1 MRKNEI
7 TITEEERQ
15 VAANELAQIVL
26 SFNLMKKTGAEIC
39 INVTNYCSVRGD
51 QKVLIERTGLSK
63 STVSKM
69 NKVGKLFNKAIQK
82 FGENSL
88 AIVTDV
94 NWSDVYKNADYYDA
108 LIDNA
113 VNAEELNDLFESKNL
128 IDVMEQEV
136 EEPKEQV
143 EEPKEQVEEPKEQV
157 EETEETLE
165 ELEQEALETAE
176 DTPFDRIMNMKS
188 SIRGTLAML
197 EAVNDSYKKANMMAV
212 IKSAIT
218 VLKEVYEM

>member
-1 MRKNEI
+1 MKKNEI
-7 TITEEERQ
+7 VITDEERQ
-15 VAANELAQIVL
+15 VASNELAQIIVAL
-26 SFNLMKKTGAEIC
+26 DSMKKTGAEIC
-39 INVTNYCSVRGD
+39 INVANYCAVRGD

-69 NKVGKLFNKAIQK
+69 NKVGKLFNKAVQK
-82 FGENSL
+82 FGENTL

-94 NWSDVYKNADYYDA
+94 NWSDVYKNANYYDE
-108 LIDNA
+108 LIENS

-136 EEPKEQV
+136 EETEEQV
-143 EEPKEQVEEPKEQV
+143 EVSEEQV
-157 EETEETLE
+157 EETEEQIE
-165 ELEQEALETAE
+165 ETEEQAE

-218 VLKEVYEM
+218 YLKEVYEM

>member
-26 SFNLMKKTGAEIC
+26 SINLMKKTGAEIC

-143 EEPKEQVEEPKEQV
+143 EEPKEQVEE
-157 EETEETLE
+157 TEETLE

-188 SIRGTLAML
+188 SIHSMLGML
-197 EAVNDSYKKANMMAV
+197 EAVNNSYKKADMQAV
-212 IKSAIT
+212 IKSAIME
-218 VLKEVYEM
+218 LKKVYEM

>member
-1 MRKNEI
+1 MKKNEI

-15 VAANELAQIVL
+15 VASNELAQIIVAL
-26 SFNLMKKTGAEIC
+26 DRMKKTGTEIC
-39 INVTNYCSVRGD
+39 INVANYCAVRGD
-51 QKVLIERTGLSK
+51 QKILIERTGLSK
-63 STVSKM
+63 GTVSKM

-82 FGENSL
+82 FGENSF
-88 AIVTDV
+88 AIITDV
-94 NWSDVYKNADYYDA
+94 NWSDVYKNANYYDE
-108 LIDNA
+108 LIENS

-136 EEPKEQV
+136 EET
-143 EEPKEQVEEPKEQV
+143 KEQV

-188 SIRGTLAML
+188 AIHSMMGML
-197 EAVNDSYKKANMMAV
+197 EAVNDSYKKADMQAV

-218 VLKEVYEM
+218 ELNKVYEM

>member
-15 VAANELAQIVL
+15 VAVNELAQIVL
-26 SFNLMKKTGAEIC
+26 SINLMKKTGAEIC
-39 INVTNYCSVRGD
+39 INVANYCAVRGE

-63 STVSKM
+63 GTISKM

-82 FGENSL
+82 FGENTL
-88 AIVTDV
+88 AVVTDV
-94 NWSDVYKNADYYDA
+94 NWSDVYKNAKYYDE
-108 LIDNA
+108 LIDNS

-136 EEPKEQV
+136 EEPKEQL
-143 EEPKEQVEEPKEQV
+143 
-157 EETEETLE
+157 EETEEQLEETEEQTEETLD
-165 ELEQEALETAE
+165 ELEQEAFETAE

-188 SIRGTLAML
+188 SIHSMLGML
-197 EAVNDSYKKANMMAV
+197 EAVNDSYKKADMMAV
-212 IKSAIT
+212 IKSVVT
-218 VLKEVYEM
+218 ELKEVYEM

>member
-26 SFNLMKKTGAEIC
+26 SINLMKKTGAEIC

-88 AIVTDV
+88 ATVTDV
-94 NWSDVYKNADYYDA
+94 NWSEVYKHADYYNE
-108 LIDNA
+108 LIDNS

-136 EEPKEQV
+136 EETE
-143 EEPKEQVEEPKEQV
+143 EQV
-157 EETEETLE
+157 EETEEQVE
-165 ELEQEALETAE
+165 ETEEQVEETEEQAE

-212 IKSAIT
+212 IKSAIRD
-218 VLKEVYEM
+218 LKEVYEM

>member
-26 SFNLMKKTGAEIC
+26 SINLMKKTGAEIC

-143 EEPKEQVEEPKEQV
+143 EE
-157 EETEETLE
+157 TEETLE

-188 SIRGTLAML
+188 SIHSMLGML
-197 EAVNDSYKKANMMAV
+197 EAVNNSYKKADMQAV
-212 IKSAIT
+212 IKSAIME
-218 VLKEVYEM
+218 LKKVYEM

>member
-26 SFNLMKKTGAEIC
+26 SINLMKKTGAEIC

-88 AIVTDV
+88 ATVTDV
-94 NWSDVYKNADYYDA
+94 NWSEVYKHADYYNE
-108 LIDNA
+108 LIDNS

-136 EEPKEQV
+136 EETE
-143 EEPKEQVEEPKEQV
+143 EQV
-157 EETEETLE
+157 EETEEQVE
-165 ELEQEALETAE
+165 ETEEQVEETEEQAEETEEQAE

-212 IKSAIT
+212 IKSSIRD
-218 VLKEVYEM
+218 LKEVYEM